1 MNRVNESKTLTY
13 LRLPEDI
20 EPGIQ
25 RMVLNT
31 KVLYPDPKEH
41 CRFET
46 RLYEFLKVDTS
57 SKIMEYSNSESILS
71 YLTESVIPIKQD
83 PRPPLLLLFGN
94 PAPDSVRHRC
104 FFASEKG
111 KREHRFWPILE
122 KAGIISFKNNTKDI
136 NLFRTRSL
144 FNLNYESLFWIGLAV
159 FYSMPSPAS
168 DRKWNGVAGLNKLFG
183 AQAFREITWYEKI
196 RIGSIIQ
203 EFIGNNPH
211 GAVITFQKDAYL
223 GVKAD
228 NSQEKIVAEKGK
240 WCMIEARC
248 FPSEV
253 RLFRMPPTRYMMAPW
268 YVEFLQQ
275 LRGRLTK

>member
-1 MNRVNESKTLTY
+1 MNRVNESETLTY
-13 LRLPEDI
+13 LRLPENI

-25 RMVLNT
+25 KMILST
-31 KVLYPDPKEH
+31 KVLYPNPKEH

-46 RLYEFLKVDTS
+46 RLYEFLKIDTS
-57 SKIMEYSNSESILS
+57 SKIMEYSNGEGILS
-71 YLTESVIPIKQD
+71 YLTESVIPAKQD

-111 KREHRFWPILE
+111 KREHRFWPILD
-122 KAGIISFKNNTKDI
+122 KARIISFKNNTKDI

-144 FNLNYESLFWIGLAV
+144 FNLNYESPFRIGLAV

-168 DRKWNGVAGLNKLFG
+168 DLKWSGVAGLKKLFG
-183 AQAFREITWYEKI
+183 AQVFREITRDEKI

-211 GAVITFQKDAYL
+211 GTVITFQKDAYV
-223 GVKAD
+223 GVKDD

-240 WCMIEARC
+240 WCMIETRC
-248 FPSEV
+248 VSSEV

-268 YVEFLQQ
+268 YVEFLKQ
-275 LRGRLTK
+275 LRER